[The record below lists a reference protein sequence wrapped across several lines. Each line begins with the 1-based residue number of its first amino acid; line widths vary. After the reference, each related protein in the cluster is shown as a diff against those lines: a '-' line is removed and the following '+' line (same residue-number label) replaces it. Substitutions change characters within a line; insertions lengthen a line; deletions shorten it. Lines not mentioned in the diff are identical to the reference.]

1 MRVFITGISGF
12 LGRHLARK
20 LESEGHKVMG
30 VDINFETIRELRD
43 TNPLIPVLEGS
54 ICDAETLK
62 EIRYLLMRHGIT
74 HVVHAAANKYI
85 EKNEES
91 PLEAVDV
98 NVTGSANIAKLC
110 QELDIPVLGISTDK
124 AENPSSL
131 YGYTKLLMEQ
141 MFLVMGY
148 ASYRGVN
155 FFASDGSVIPIW
167 YAQALSSEPLTVRNL
182 ECVRYFTPVEQVVEE
197 IIELLETDDLK
208 PLVYLPEYAHS
219 LTLHDLLDAFMSFYD
234 YRDFVVGKTLS
245 YEKIHEDIS
254 DRIEVRLGN
263 QALIHEWL
271 SNMSEFDLLQDKK

>member
-30 VDINFETIRELRD
+30 VDINSETIRELRD
-43 TNPLIPVLEGS
+43 TNPLIPVLDGS

-141 MFLVMGY
+141 MFSVMGY

-208 PLVYLPEYAHS
+208 PSVYLPEYAHS

-234 YRDFVVGKTLS
+234 YRDFVVGKTLP

>member
-12 LGRHLARK
+12 LGRHLART
-20 LESEGHKVMG
+20 LESQGHKVMG
-30 VDINFETIRELRD
+30 VDINSETIRELRD

-208 PLVYLPEYAHS
+208 PSVYLPEYAHS

-234 YRDFVVGKTLS
+234 YREFVVGKTLS

-271 SNMSEFDLLQDKK
+271 GNMSEFDLLQDKK

>member
-30 VDINFETIRELRD
+30 VDINSETIRELRD

-167 YAQALSSEPLTVRNL
+167 YAQALSSESLTVRNL

-208 PLVYLPEYAHS
+208 PSVYLPEYAHS
-219 LTLHDLLDAFMSFYD
+219 LTLHDLLDAFMEFYD
-234 YRDFVVGKTLS
+234 YREFVVGKTLS

-254 DRIEVRLGN
+254 DRIEVRLGD

>member
-30 VDINFETIRELRD
+30 VDINSETIRELRD

-74 HVVHAAANKYI
+74 HMVHAAANKYI

-182 ECVRYFTPVEQVVEE
+182 ECVRYFTPVEQVIEE

-208 PLVYLPEYAHS
+208 PSVYLPEYAHS

-234 YRDFVVGKTLS
+234 YREFVVGKTLS

-271 SNMSEFDLLQDKK
+271 GNMSEFDLLQDKK

>member
-12 LGRHLARK
+12 LGRHLART
-20 LESEGHKVMG
+20 LESKGHKVMG
-30 VDINFETIRELRD
+30 VDINSTTIAELRR

-54 ICDAETLK
+54 ICDASTLK
-62 EIRYLLMRHGIT
+62 EIRYLLMRHGVT

-98 NVTGSANIAKLC
+98 NITGSANVAKLC
-110 QELDIPVLGISTDK
+110 QELGIPVLGISTDK
-124 AENPSSL
+124 AENPSCL

-141 MFLVMGY
+141 MFSVMGY

-167 YAQALSSEPLTVRNL
+167 YAQAMATTSLTVRNL
-182 ECVRYFTPVEQVVEE
+182 ECVRYFTPVEQVVSE

-208 PLVYLPEYAHS
+208 PQVYLPTKAHS
-219 LTLHDLLDAFMSFYD
+219 LSLHDLLDAFMSFYN
-234 YRDFVVGKTLS
+234 YRDFVVGKTLP
-245 YEKIHEDIS
+245 YEKVHEDIS
-254 DRIEVRLGN
+254 DSIQVVKGTTEIVT
-263 QALIHEWL
+263 EWL
-271 SNMSEFDLLQDKK
+271 DNMSEFDLLQDKR

>member
-1 MRVFITGISGF
+1 MVLHTWFIFT
-12 LGRHLARK
+12 
-20 LESEGHKVMG
+20 
-30 VDINFETIRELRD
+30 
-43 TNPLIPVLEGS
+43 
-54 ICDAETLK
+54 
-62 EIRYLLMRHGIT
+62 
-74 HVVHAAANKYI
+74 NKYI

-182 ECVRYFTPVEQVVEE
+182 ECVRYFTPVEQVIEE

-208 PLVYLPEYAHS
+208 PSVYLPEYAHS

-234 YRDFVVGKTLS
+234 YREFVVGKTLS

-271 SNMSEFDLLQDKK
+271 GNMSEFDLLQDKK

>member
-30 VDINFETIRELRD
+30 VDINSETIRELRD

-54 ICDAETLK
+54 ICDEETLK

-141 MFLVMGY
+141 MFSVMGY
-148 ASYRGVN
+148 ASR
-155 FFASDGSVIPIW
+155 S
-167 YAQALSSEPLTVRNL
+167 
-182 ECVRYFTPVEQVVEE
+182 
-197 IIELLETDDLK
+197 
-208 PLVYLPEYAHS
+208 
-219 LTLHDLLDAFMSFYD
+219 
-234 YRDFVVGKTLS
+234 
-245 YEKIHEDIS
+245 
-254 DRIEVRLGN
+254 
-263 QALIHEWL
+263 
-271 SNMSEFDLLQDKK
+271 

>member
-30 VDINFETIRELRD
+30 VDINSETIRELRD

-85 EKNEES
+85 EKNEEN
-91 PLEAVDV
+91 PLDAVDV

-124 AENPSSL
+124 AENSSSL

-182 ECVRYFTPVEQVVEE
+182 ECVRYFTPVEQVIEE

-208 PLVYLPEYAHS
+208 PSVYLPEYAHS

-271 SNMSEFDLLQDKK
+271 GNMSEFDLLQDKK

>member
-12 LGRHLARK
+12 LGRHLART
-20 LESEGHKVMG
+20 LASEGHKVMG
-30 VDINFETIRELRD
+30 VDINPETIRELRK

-110 QELDIPVLGISTDK
+110 QDLDIPVLGISTDK

-167 YAQALSSEPLTVRNL
+167 YAQALSSESLTVRNL

-208 PLVYLPEYAHS
+208 PSVYLPAYAHS
-219 LTLHDLLDAFMSFYD
+219 LKLHDLLDAFMEFYD

-254 DRIEVRLGN
+254 DLIEVRLGN
-263 QALIHEWL
+263 QALVHEWL
-271 SNMSEFDLLQDKK
+271 GNMSEFDLLQDKK

>member
-30 VDINFETIRELRD
+30 VDINSETIRELRN
-43 TNPLIPVLEGS
+43 TNPLIPVLDGS

-131 YGYTKLLMEQ
+131 YGYSKLLMEQ

-182 ECVRYFTPVEQVVEE
+182 DCVRYFTPVEQVVEE

-208 PLVYLPEYAHS
+208 PSVYLPEYAHS
-219 LTLHDLLDAFMSFYD
+219 LKLHDLLDAFMSFYD

-254 DRIEVRLGN
+254 DRIEVRLGD